1 MIRRR
6 GWWIVGVA
14 ALLLGGWWLSRSLGS
29 EASAETVAVE
39 RNDLVL
45 SVEVNGTLRA
55 QESSQLGPPPVAM
68 VWEFKIAH
76 MAPEGEE
83 VQEGAAV
90 LSFDTSQLQQRLA
103 QYRADLDKAGK
114 EIERTEAD
122 LEMTRRENALRMT
135 EARAKL
141 SRVELKL
148 DRPQEL
154 VEGQELQ
161 VARLDHELAVREV
174 DFLGQRVAGAERS
187 AEAQL
192 EALVRQRARAV
203 QRVELVEQAI
213 EQMTRRAPRNG
224 TVIYVTDWQGEKKKV
239 GDGAWR
245 GERVIELPDLET
257 MQAQGVVDESD
268 VGKIAEGQLVTLRLD
283 AHPDAEFSGKIQSIW
298 RTVERRHWSSS
309 LKVAKLEIELDETDV
324 RRMRP
329 GMRFRGHI
337 ETERLHDVLQIPIE
351 AVEASERGPVVYLPG
366 LGGPQAV
373 RVELGRRNETHVEVL
388 DGLQAG
394 DRVVRLASGGRA

>member
-6 GWWIVGVA
+6 GWWIVVA
-14 ALLLGGWWLSRSLGS
+14 AVVLPGGWWLSRSLGS
-29 EASAETVAVE
+29 EASAETVRVE
-39 RNDLVL
+39 RADLVF
-45 SVEVNGTLRA
+45 SVEVNGSLRA
-55 QESSQLGPPPVAM
+55 LESSMLGPPPVAM
-68 VWEFKIAH
+68 VWEFKISH
-76 MAPEGEE
+76 MAPEGQE
-83 VQEGAAV
+83 VQEGAPV

-103 QYRADLDKAGK
+103 QYRADLDRAGK

-135 EARAKL
+135 EAEAKL
-141 SRVELKL
+141 RRVELKL

-174 DFLGQRVAGAERS
+174 EFLRKRIAGAERS

-224 TVIYVTDWQGEKKKV
+224 TVIYMTNWQGEKKKV

-245 GERVIELPDLET
+245 GEKVIELPNLET
-257 MQAQGVVDESD
+257 MQPQGVVDESD
-268 VGKIAEGQLVTLRLD
+268 AGKIAEGQPVTLRLD
-283 AHPDAEFSGKIQSIW
+283 AHPDTEFTGRIRSIW
-298 RTVERRHWSSS
+298 RMVERRHWSSP
-309 LKVAKLEIELDETDV
+309 LKVAKLEIDLDETDR

-329 GMRFRGHI
+329 GMRFRGRI
-337 ETERLHDVLQIPIE
+337 ETDRLRDVLQIPIE
-351 AVEASERGPVVYLPG
+351 AVEASENGPVVYRPG
-366 LGGPQAV
+366 LTGPEAV
-373 RVELGRRNETHVEVL
+373 PVELGRRNETHVEVL
-388 DGLQAG
+388 DGLRAG
-394 DRVVRLASGGRA
+394 DRVLLLVAGDLA